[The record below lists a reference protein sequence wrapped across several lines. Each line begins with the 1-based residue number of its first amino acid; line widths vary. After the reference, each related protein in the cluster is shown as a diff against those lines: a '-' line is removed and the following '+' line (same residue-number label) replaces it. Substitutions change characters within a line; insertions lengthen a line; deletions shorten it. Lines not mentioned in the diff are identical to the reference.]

1 MEEGLGRQSLG
12 PVESGGLGAKVER
25 LGGAQCALPA
35 LALTSYPV
43 GLLSC
48 VDGALRVPISAKVAT
63 VLRSVGARAQ
73 DGSSLFLDPSLGS
86 GLFA

>member
-1 MEEGLGRQSLG
+1 MPLRRHCSCSPAIRAKWQ
-12 PVESGGLGAKVER
+12 GGEQG